1 MRRPAI
7 GIIALLLL
15 VAGAVLWIWPTG
27 DGYQL
32 YLGACVR
39 VGAVMAVFWLAYEEV
54 SRLPAWIWATVPV
67 LLVILAVRP
76 KWLLI
81 AVPIVLVM
89 AILKP
94 RSRAPR

>member
-15 VAGAVLWIWPTG
+15 LAAAALWLWPVG
-27 DGYQL
+27 EGNDL

-67 LLVILAVRP
+67 LLVILAVKP

-81 AVPIVLVM
+81 AVPVVLLM

-94 RSRAPR
+94 RRRTSR

>member
-15 VAGAVLWIWPTG
+15 AAAAALWKWPVG
-27 DGYQL
+27 DGNGL

-39 VGAVMAVFWLAYEEV
+39 VGSVMAVLWLAYDEV
-54 SRLPAWIWATVPV
+54 SRLPGWVWATVPA

-76 KWLLI
+76 RWLLI
-81 AVPIVLVM
+81 AIPIVLVLS
-89 AILKP
+89 IIKP
-94 RSRAPR
+94 RRRPRR